1 MNIEVSEKDK
11 TVYYWLSKQ
20 ERGDLVLR
28 KVIKPEQRERKK
40 KGYQVCVFLSG
51 NESLIANTKE
61 LLLHNKEVIAAKS
74 SLPNTVAV

>member
-1 MNIEVSEKDK
+1 MNIEVSENEKI
-11 TVYYWLSKQ
+11 VYYWLSKH
-20 ERGDLVLR
+20 ERDDLELR
-28 KVIKPEQRERKK
+28 KVIKPEQREWKK

-51 NESLIANTKE
+51 NESLIENTKE